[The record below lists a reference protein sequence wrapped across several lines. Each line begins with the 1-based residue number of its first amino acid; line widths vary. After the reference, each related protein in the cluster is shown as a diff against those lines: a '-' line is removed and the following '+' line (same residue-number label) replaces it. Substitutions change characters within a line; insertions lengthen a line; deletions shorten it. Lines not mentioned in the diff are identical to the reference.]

1 MSWHELRI
9 LRDDTERENLRKQ
22 TADNLPLETPPS
34 SKVNAPPTKLSVKE
48 KYRRSLLGKLAKDL
62 DYLETLITSVTLADD
77 ETINYSFTRTT
88 NHKSSLPR
96 SRSLGN
102 IGSSKKDYQELFEIM
117 DVNRDGKIDYDEFI
131 RAGYNRSKL
140 INLKNLKIAFDSID
154 YNGDGAID
162 I

>member
-22 TADNLPLETPPS
+22 TADNLPLDAPPS
-34 SKVNAPPTKLSVKE
+34 SKVNALSTKLSVKE

-62 DYLETLITSVTLADD
+62 DYLENLVTSVTLADD
-77 ETINYSFTRTT
+77 ETINYSFTKTT

-102 IGSSKKDYQELFEIM
+102 IGSSKRESYFGAARKEQKRFKSYGIGVRREAQDAILF
-117 DVNRDGKIDYDEFI
+117 
-131 RAGYNRSKL
+131 
-140 INLKNLKIAFDSID
+140 LKNRQEFWSQLRPM
-154 YNGDGAID
+154 YCENP
-162 I
+162 